1 MCARERDSF
10 PRDIFKSDPLFT
22 FRAARVFPID
32 RRSSFLLCF
41 PFPFPLAPAPL
52 AAARCPPP
60 PPSLPLAG
68 PPRLLFISFLFP
80 LRGKLFE
87 SRDKFLSTAQ

>member
-41 PFPFPLAPAPL
+41 PSPFPLAPAPL

-60 PPSLPLAG
+60 SLPASRR
-68 PPRLLFISFLFP
+68 PAAPFIYFFFIP
-80 LRGKLFE
+80 T
-87 SRDKFLSTAQ
+87 SREIVRIER